1 MNKQQYRV
9 SRRLVRDN
17 GSYALVWMSKED
29 AQVWERLL
37 DILRHEQD
45 PLQERADIVN
55 YCRLAGIECNIR
67 HTLAC

>member
-1 MNKQQYRV
+1 MNKQEYRV

-29 AQVWERLL
+29 AQVWEQLL
-37 DILRHEQD
+37 DIRHEQD
-45 PLQERADIVN
+45 PLQERAATVN

-67 HTLAC
+67 HTSAC